1 MTNHKWTNMAD
12 ELPPF
17 DKEYVAYIPE
27 LRQKYHIGK
36 DTLTGNNARMRVVG
50 GLFGW
55 DQPPIEKWILCEEI
69 LPPLD

>member
-1 MTNHKWTNMAD
+1 MSNHKWTSMAD
-12 ELPPF
+12 AQPPF
-17 DKEYVAYIPE
+17 GQEYVAYIPS

-36 DTLTGNNARMRVVG
+36 DSLTANNVRLRIVG
-50 GLFGW
+50 GLFGF